1 MKTLTKNMILMS
13 LLVMLLCC
21 ISAVS
26 AADMDSA
33 DDVSDDI
40 VIDEVTDVVEEVAI
54 DDTADEVADE
64 EVIDDSADNVIDE
77 GNLRQGANSVVIT
90 NGNYSSCFDTS
101 TGYMFTNNNLT
112 FVGNFDNKTFGNFKI
127 NSNIE
132 IDATNAVFTN
142 IGFDFITSNIVFNGG
157 TFIAN
162 ENVTTGSVMT
172 VSSSHVKV
180 SDATINVTAP
190 QNKDFYAMALL
201 NANYA
206 DIFNNTIYYT
216 DTYANP
222 SNYNYAVKVKGGSKN
237 NMIGN
242 TIIVS
247 VPLKD
252 VDYTDYDTKFP
263 TIDFDMVAGVA
274 VESCDSFN
282 FANNKL
288 NATAS
293 LRTGIYPTLS
303 TLIIVKSDNA
313 NVTGNTIYVRDNVS
327 GVEEANFL
335 YAIDIY
341 RCNNILIDN
350 NTIDLKSKSG
360 NLTVNGT
367 GAAYGIQLTG
377 PHTGVMIS
385 NNNITTVNY
394 GPNLGIY
401 SQNSQGA
408 TSITVKNNKINV
420 TGRAGNN
427 PWALVSGMELQDTY
441 ATVTGNTIDVTNV
454 AGPYNGFYIFG
465 ISYCQSTA
473 DSHTYNITNNTVR
486 APHSPF
492 AVYLNNVTNSNVSYN
507 NLTARQSRGDNAV
520 FMTGSSNHKGN
531 NS

>member
-1 MKTLTKNMILMS
+1 MKINNKIIILAM
-13 LLVMLLCC
+13 LVMMIACV
-21 ISAVS
+21 SAVS
-26 AADMDSA
+26 ATDMNGT
-33 DDVSDDI
+33 DDACDVV
-40 VIDEVTDVVEEVAI
+40 VIDEVTDVVEEAAI
-54 DDTADEVADE
+54 DDTADEV
-64 EVIDDSADNVIDE
+64 IDDSANKVIDE

-142 IGFDFITSNIVFNGG
+142 VGFDFITSNIVFNGG

-162 ENVTTGSVMT
+162 ENVTTASVMT
-172 VSSSHVKV
+172 ISSSHVKV

-222 SNYNYAVKVKGGSKN
+222 SNYNYAVKVRGGSKN
-237 NMIGN
+237 NLIGN
-242 TIIVS
+242 TIILS

-252 VDYTDYDTKFP
+252 VNYTDYETKFP
-263 TIDFDMVAGVA
+263 SIDFDMVAGVA

-282 FANNKL
+282 FANNTL
-288 NATAS
+288 NATAN
-293 LRTGIYPTLS
+293 LRTGDYPTLS
-303 TLIIVKSDNA
+303 TLIIVKSDNV

-341 RCNNILIDN
+341 RCNDILIDN
-350 NTIDLKSKSG
+350 NTVDLKSKSG

-401 SQNSQGA
+401 SQNSQGT

-420 TGRAGNN
+420 TGRAGSH

-454 AGPYNGFYIFG
+454 AGSYNGFYIFG
-465 ISYCQSTA
+465 ISYCQPTA
-473 DSHTYNITNNTVR
+473 GSHSFNITNNTVR
-486 APHSPF
+486 APHSPY
-492 AVYLNNVTNSNVSYN
+492 AVYLDNVTDSNVSYN
-507 NLTARQSRGDNAV
+507 SLIAKQSYGNFAV
-520 FMTGSSNHKGN
+520 YMTGTGNSKSNN
-531 NS
+531 TR